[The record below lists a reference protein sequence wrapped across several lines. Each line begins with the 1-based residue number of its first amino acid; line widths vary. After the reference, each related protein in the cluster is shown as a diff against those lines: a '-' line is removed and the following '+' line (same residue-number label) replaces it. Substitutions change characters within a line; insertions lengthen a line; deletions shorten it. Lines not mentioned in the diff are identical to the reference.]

1 MLLAAS
7 PLIDGVSGRYFEG
20 CNEAEPTTG
29 PAAEDG
35 GRPHALDPEAAS
47 RLWEVSAGLLNA

>member
-1 MLLAAS
+1 M
-7 PLIDGVSGRYFEG
+7 SGRYFEG